1 MAARAMAS
9 GTISFGLVSIPVKLY
24 STVDSTRSIH
34 FNYLTED
41 GSRVKQQYVRAD
53 SGESVERDELVQGYE
68 FAKGQFVLFDK
79 DELKAMQ
86 ATATNE
92 IDIQEFVPMDQ
103 VERIYID
110 KVYYLGPDKGA
121 ARSYH
126 LLKAALEK
134 TGRVALARY
143 AARGKS
149 YLVLLRPMGDGVVM
163 EQLKHADELR
173 SFDDVPL
180 EPTEIRSDEL
190 DLAVQIIE
198 QRVSDDFAPER
209 YEDDVRKR
217 FEEAIARKVDGKEV
231 AMPREAAPEAKIIDL
246 MEALKASVSGG
257 AKAAPGAAGKRKPA
271 KRAPKKRAPAA
282 RKASKRKS
290 G

>member
-24 STVDSTRSIH
+24 STVDTTKSIR

-41 GSRVKQQYVRAD
+41 GDRVRQQYVRAND
-53 SGESVERDELVQGYE
+53 GEPVERDELVQGYE
-68 FAKGQFVLFDK
+68 FAKGQFVLFEK
-79 DELKAMQ
+79 DELKKLQ

-92 IDIQEFVPMDQ
+92 IDIQEFVPLDQ

-126 LLKAALEK
+126 LLKDALRETKRAALAK
-134 TGRVALARY
+134 Y

-149 YLVLLRPMGDGVVM
+149 YLVLLRPMEDGVVM

-173 SFDDVPL
+173 RFDDVPL
-180 EPTEIRSDEL
+180 DVTEVGKDEL
-190 DLAVQIIE
+190 DLAIKIID
-198 QRVSDDFAPER
+198 QRVSDTFEPEK
-209 YEDDVRKR
+209 YEDEVRLA
-217 FEEAIARKVDGKEV
+217 FEQAIEQKVEGKEV
-231 AMPREAAPEAKIIDL
+231 AMPKEAEPEAKIIDL
-246 MEALKASVSGG
+246 MDALKASVSDKGRS
-257 AKAAPGAAGKRKPA
+257 ARKPA
-271 KRAPKKRAPAA
+271 KRAPKKRAAA
-282 RKASKRKS
+282 KKTPKQRKS